1 MTNTNAQLFILIV
14 ICGAITFGTR
24 SISFAV
30 FRQGRTPAFIS
41 WMGRQLPGAVMAMLL
56 VYCLKDI
63 SFESAGSFAPALIAV
78 IATSALHVWRKQMML
93 SICGGTVVYMI
104 LLKLIG

>member
-1 MTNTNAQLFILIV
+1 MTNTNAQLFILIL
-14 ICGAITFGTR
+14 ICAVITFGTR
-24 SISFAV
+24 FISFAV
-30 FRQGRTPAFIS
+30 FRQGKTPAFIG

-78 IATSALHVWRKQMML
+78 IVTSALHVWKKQMML
-93 SICGGTVVYMI
+93 SICGGTAVYM
-104 LLKLIG
+104 LLLRLM